1 MEAGVSM
8 TARFTD
14 YVTDDGTK
22 ISAAV
27 YYEYQGPNKAGSMR
41 RVKEP
46 RIMELRVVEP
56 YNYWRPA
63 SEIVAGEQIGQRVFK
78 NRTEAQKT
86 LDLLAKARG
95 WAKYEEADA

>member
-1 MEAGVSM
+1 MEAGVRM

-14 YVTDDGTK
+14 YVTDNGTK

-27 YYEYQGPNKAGSMR
+27 YYEYQAPNEAGSMR

-46 RIMELRVVEP
+46 RIMELRIAKLC
-56 YNYWRPA
+56 NYWRPA
-63 SEIVAGEQIGQRVFK
+63 SENVAGEQIGQRVFK

-95 WAKYEEADA
+95 WRKA